1 MLGKILSYGADSAE
15 LFFQSDKGISIEIV
29 NGSIKSAES
38 NISSGYGLRVVK
50 IKRIGFSS
58 LEHEHGGNL
67 KTATE
72 NAIKLSQLSKQSDF
86 SFVSGS
92 KFPRIRTVD
101 KTLSGAGENDAKDWA
116 YSVAAQI
123 KKHTKTY
130 RVIVSFSNSETGIEN
145 SEGFNSSY
153 PSTNLSIYAEAMK
166 GKSFGFSHFSS
177 QFMQDSIEEI
187 GAIASRMLKSMTN
200 AKKPESGNYT
210 VVFSQFA
217 MKSVLGI
224 LLQSFSGDWK
234 RKGIGILAD
243 KIQRKVFSDSFSLSD
258 SPLSSGSASFP
269 FDDEG
274 TPARETKLIEKGVV
288 LSFMYDRATAALD
301 GASNTHACGSCSRSS
316 YSSRPGIGYSNLII
330 GPGNYNDFEKEL
342 DNFIL
347 VESLHGAHTAN
358 ALTGDFSLE
367 VPVAFHFR
375 KGKSSPVRGF
385 MLSGNIFKLF
395 NSILGI
401 EKEFM
406 TYDNLI
412 SPRIAFSEVN
422 II

>member
-1 MLGKILSYGADSAE
+1 M
-15 LFFQSDKGISIEIV
+15 
-29 NGSIKSAES
+29 
-38 NISSGYGLRVVK
+38 
-50 IKRIGFSS
+50 
-58 LEHEHGGNL
+58 
-67 KTATE
+67 
-72 NAIKLSQLSKQSDF
+72 
-86 SFVSGS
+86 
-92 KFPRIRTVD
+92 
-101 KTLSGAGENDAKDWA
+101 
-116 YSVAAQI
+116 
-123 KKHTKTY
+123 
-130 RVIVSFSNSETGIEN
+130 
-145 SEGFNSSY
+145 
-153 PSTNLSIYAEAMK
+153 
-166 GKSFGFSHFSS
+166 
-177 QFMQDSIEEI
+177 
-187 GAIASRMLKSMTN
+187 
-200 AKKPESGNYT
+200 
-210 VVFSQFA
+210 
-217 MKSVLGI
+217 
-224 LLQSFSGDWK
+224 
-234 RKGIGILAD
+234 
-243 KIQRKVFSDSFSLSD
+243 FSDSFSLSD

-367 VPVAFHFR
+367 VPVAFRFR